1 MSMMKSHLNKYSNLT
16 QRVIV
21 AILGVIVIISA
32 IYWQSWSYFAVFL
45 IITFLSLKE
54 FYKLVGIDGHLPL
67 SSWGTL
73 TGILIYTFTFLA
85 QKGLIDAD
93 VFFLVF
99 PFASII
105 YFIKLYKK
113 SEVKPFTN
121 IAYTFL
127 GILYVAVP
135 FALLHVIAF
144 STGEYRFEIVTGILL
159 LTWASDTGGY
169 FAGTMLGRTSLFK
182 RISPKK
188 SWEGFFGGAILTLV
202 IAYFISTYV
211 DIFPLWKWMTVGLL
225 TVIAG
230 TYGDLVESLFKR
242 SIKIK
247 DSGEILPGHGG
258 FLDRFDAL
266 LLSLPFIAAFLRLF

>member
-1 MSMMKSHLNKYSNLT
+1 L
-16 QRVIV
+16 
-21 AILGVIVIISA
+21 
-32 IYWQSWSYFAVFL
+32 AVVELLRCFL
-45 IITFLSLKE
+45 IITFLLLKE
-54 FYKLVGIDGHLPL
+54 FYKLVGIDGYLPL
-67 SSWGTL
+67 SFWGTL
-73 TGILIYTFTFLA
+73 TGMLIYTFTFLA
-85 QKGLIDAD
+85 QKSYIDAD
-93 VFFLVF
+93 VLFLVF
-99 PFASII
+99 PFGSII
-105 YFIKLYKK
+105 FFIKLYKK
-113 SEVKPFTN
+113 SDVKPFTN

-144 STGEYRFEIVTGILL
+144 STGVYRFEIVTGILL

-169 FAGTMLGRTSLFK
+169 FAGTLFGKTSLFK

-188 SWEGFFGGAILTLV
+188 SWEGFVGGAILTLL
-202 IAYFISTYV
+202 IAYFISLFV
-211 DIFPLWKWMTVGLL
+211 DIFPMWKWMTIGLL

-247 DSGEILPGHGG
+247 DSGASIPGHGG
-258 FLDRFDAL
+258 FLDRFDAM

>member
-1 MSMMKSHLNKYSNLT
+1 MMRSHLNKYNNLT

-21 AILGVIVIISA
+21 AILGVTVIISA

-45 IITFLSLKE
+45 IITLLLLKE
-54 FYKLVGIDGHLPL
+54 FYKLVGIDGYLPL
-67 SSWGTL
+67 SFWGTL
-73 TGILIYTFTFLA
+73 TGMLIYTFTFLA
-85 QKGLIDAD
+85 QKSYIDAD
-93 VFFLVF
+93 VLFLVF
-99 PFASII
+99 PFGSII
-105 YFIKLYKK
+105 FFIKLYKK
-113 SEVKPFTN
+113 SDVKPFTN

-144 STGEYRFEIVTGILL
+144 STGVYRFEIVTGILL

-169 FAGTMLGRTSLFK
+169 FAGTLFGKTSLFK

-188 SWEGFFGGAILTLV
+188 SWEGFVGGAILTLL
-202 IAYFISTYV
+202 IAYFISLFV
-211 DIFPLWKWMTVGLL
+211 DIFPMWKWMTIGLL

-247 DSGEILPGHGG
+247 DSGASIPGHGG
-258 FLDRFDAL
+258 FLDRFDAM

>member
-1 MSMMKSHLNKYSNLT
+1 MMKSRLDKYSNLT

-21 AILGVIVIISA
+21 AIAGVAIIITA
-32 IYWQSWSYFAVFL
+32 IYWQPWSYFAVFL
-45 IITFLSLKE
+45 IITFFSMRE
-54 FYKLVGIDGHLPL
+54 FYKLVGIDGYLPL
-67 SSWGTL
+67 SFWGTL
-73 TGILIYTFTFLA
+73 TGILIYTFTFLV
-85 QKGLIDAD
+85 QMNLITPDIL
-93 VFFLVF
+93 FLVF
-99 PFASII
+99 PLSSII

-113 SEVKPFTN
+113 SDVKPFTN

-135 FALLHVIAF
+135 FSLLHIIAF
-144 STGEYRFEIVTGILL
+144 CTGIYRFEIITGILL

-169 FAGTMLGRTSLFK
+169 FAGTRYGKTSLFK

-188 SWEGFFGGAILTLV
+188 SWEGFIGGAILTLA
-202 IAYFISTYV
+202 IAFLLSIFADV
-211 DIFPLWKWMTVGLL
+211 FPLWKWMTIGLL

-242 SIKIK
+242 SIRIK
-247 DSGEILPGHGG
+247 DSGASLPGHGG

-266 LLSLPFIAAFLRLF
+266 LLSVPFIAAFLRLF

>member
-1 MSMMKSHLNKYSNLT
+1 MKSHLNKYSNLT

>member
-1 MSMMKSHLNKYSNLT
+1 MMRSHLNKYNNLT

-21 AILGVIVIISA
+21 AILGVTVIISA

-45 IITFLSLKE
+45 IITFLLLKE
-54 FYKLVGIDGHLPL
+54 FYKLVGIDGYLPL
-67 SSWGTL
+67 SFWGTL
-73 TGILIYTFTFLA
+73 TGMLIYTFTFLA
-85 QKGLIDAD
+85 QKSYIDAD
-93 VFFLVF
+93 VLFLVF
-99 PFASII
+99 PFGSII
-105 YFIKLYKK
+105 FFIKLYKK
-113 SEVKPFTN
+113 SDVKPFTN

-144 STGEYRFEIVTGILL
+144 STGVYRFEIVTGILL

-169 FAGTMLGRTSLFK
+169 FAGTLFGKTSLFK

-188 SWEGFFGGAILTLV
+188 SWEGFVGGAILTLL
-202 IAYFISTYV
+202 IAYFISLFV
-211 DIFPLWKWMTVGLL
+211 DIFPMWKWMTIGLL

-247 DSGEILPGHGG
+247 DSGASIPGHGG
-258 FLDRFDAL
+258 FLDRFDAM

>member
-1 MSMMKSHLNKYSNLT
+1 MMKSHLDRYNNLT

-93 VFFLVF
+93 IFFLVF

-113 SEVKPFTN
+113 SDIKPFTN

-159 LTWASDTGGY
+159 LTWASDTGAY
-169 FAGTMLGRTSLFK
+169 FTGTMFGKTSLFK

-188 SWEGFFGGAILTLV
+188 SWEGFIGGVVLTLV
-202 IAYFISTYV
+202 IAFLISRFV
-211 DIFPLWKWMTVGLL
+211 DIFPLWKWMTIGLL

-247 DSGEILPGHGG
+247 DSGESLPGHGG

>member
-1 MSMMKSHLNKYSNLT
+1 MKSHLNKYNNLT

-32 IYWQSWSYFAVFL
+32 IYWNEWSYFAVFL
-45 IITFLSLKE
+45 TITFLSLRE
-54 FYKLVGIDGHLPL
+54 FYKLVGLDGYLPL
-67 SSWGTL
+67 TFWGTL
-73 TGILIYTFTFLA
+73 TGILIFTFTFLV
-85 QKGLIDAD
+85 QKNLVGRE
-93 VFFLVF
+93 VFYLVF
-99 PFASII
+99 PFGSII

-127 GILYVAVP
+127 GILYVAIP
-135 FALLHVIAF
+135 FSLLHVIAF
-144 STGEYRFEIVTGILL
+144 CTGKYQFELVTGILL

-169 FAGTMLGRTSLFK
+169 FAGTLFGRTKLFV

-188 SWEGFFGGAILTLV
+188 SWEGFVGGAVLTLV
-202 IAYFISTYV
+202 IAFALSSYMGIL
-211 DIFPLWKWMTVGLL
+211 PLWKWMTIGIL

-242 SIKIK
+242 SINIK
-247 DSGEILPGHGG
+247 DSGESLPGHGG

-266 LLSLPFIAAFLRLF
+266 LLSLPFIAAFLKLF

>member
-1 MSMMKSHLNKYSNLT
+1 MKSHLNKYSNLT

-73 TGILIYTFTFLA
+73 TGILIYTFTFLG
-85 QKGLIDAD
+85 QKKLIDAD
-93 VFFLVF
+93 IFFLVF

-211 DIFPLWKWMTVGLL
+211 DIFPLWKWMTIGLL

-247 DSGEILPGHGG
+247 DSSEILPGHGG

>member
-1 MSMMKSHLNKYSNLT
+1 MRSRLDKYSNLT
-16 QRVIV
+16 QRIIV
-21 AILGVIVIISA
+21 AIVGVAIIISA

-45 IITFLSLKE
+45 IITFFTIRE
-54 FYKLVGIDGHLPL
+54 FYKLVGIDGYLPL
-67 SSWGTL
+67 SFWGTL
-73 TGILIYTFTFLA
+73 TGVLIYTFTFLA
-85 QKGLIDAD
+85 QMGLITAD
-93 VFFLVF
+93 FFFLVF
-99 PFASII
+99 PFSAII

-113 SEVKPFTN
+113 SDVKPFTN
-121 IAYTFL
+121 IAYSYL

-135 FALLHVIAF
+135 FSLLHIIAF
-144 STGEYRFEIVTGILL
+144 CTGSYRYEIVTGILL

-169 FAGTMLGRTSLFK
+169 FAGTMFGKTSLFK

-188 SWEGFFGGAILTLV
+188 SWEGFIGGAVLTLF
-202 IAYFISTYV
+202 IAFLISGFA
-211 DIFPLWKWMTVGLL
+211 DILPLWKWMTIGLL

-230 TYGDLVESLFKR
+230 TYGDLIESLFKR

-247 DSGEILPGHGG
+247 DSGASLPGHGG

>member
-1 MSMMKSHLNKYSNLT
+1 MMKSRLDKYSNLT

-21 AILGVIVIISA
+21 AIAGVAIIITA
-32 IYWQSWSYFAVFL
+32 IYWQPWSYFAVFL
-45 IITFLSLKE
+45 IITFFSMRE
-54 FYKLVGIDGHLPL
+54 FYKLVGIDGYLPL
-67 SSWGTL
+67 SFWGTL
-73 TGILIYTFTFLA
+73 TGILIYTFTFLV
-85 QKGLIDAD
+85 QMNLITAD
-93 VFFLVF
+93 ILFLVF
-99 PFASII
+99 PLSSII

-113 SEVKPFTN
+113 SDVKPFTN

-135 FALLHVIAF
+135 FSLLHIIAF
-144 STGEYRFEIVTGILL
+144 CTGIYRFEIITGILL

-169 FAGTMLGRTSLFK
+169 FAGTRYGKTSLFK

-188 SWEGFFGGAILTLV
+188 SWEGFIGGAILTLA
-202 IAYFISTYV
+202 IAFLLSIFADV
-211 DIFPLWKWMTVGLL
+211 FPLWKWMTIGLL

-242 SIKIK
+242 SIRIK
-247 DSGEILPGHGG
+247 DSGASLPGHGG

-266 LLSLPFIAAFLRLF
+266 LLSVPFIAAFLRLF